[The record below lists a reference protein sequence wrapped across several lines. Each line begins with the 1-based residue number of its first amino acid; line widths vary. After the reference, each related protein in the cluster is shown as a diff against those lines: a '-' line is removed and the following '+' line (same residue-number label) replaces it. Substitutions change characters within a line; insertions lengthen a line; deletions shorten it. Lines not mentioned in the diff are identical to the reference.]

1 MIRAVLADAGPL
13 FAAVDEGDK
22 HHLDA
27 RRQLDTLDQERRTV
41 VIAYPILLEAYSLV
55 LCRLGVTAAHK
66 WITLSTVAS
75 LINPDAEDYGRAV
88 VMVRNF
94 PDQRITMVDA
104 TLAALSLRLGLEVW
118 TYDHHFDVMR
128 VPIWR

>member
-13 FAAVDEGDK
+13 FAAVDEADE
-22 HHLDA
+22 HHHEA
-27 RRQLDTLDQERRTV
+27 RRQLQTLDQERRTV

-55 LCRLGVTAAHK
+55 LYRLGITAAQK
-66 WITLSTVAS
+66 WITLLTAGTH
-75 LINPDAEDYGRAV
+75 INPETEDYGRALA
-88 VMVRNF
+88 MARNF
-94 PDQRITMVDA
+94 PDQRITLVDA

-128 VPIWR
+128 VPVWR